1 MPNFDALL
9 DRIDYAVPSPETG
22 LLDVVDFYT
31 S

>member
-9 DRIDYAVPSPETG
+9 DRIDYVLSPETG
-22 LLDVVDFYT
+22 LLGVVDFYT